1 MSITDISHMLFAV
14 YIDSVYS
21 LHFTGD
27 IIHFQISM
35 LSFAFLFFENKSRHA
50 TEKYVAILHG
60 VQMQGSKNQ
69 GIKP

>member
-1 MSITDISHMLFAV
+1 MSITDSSHMLFAV

-35 LSFAFLFFENKSRHA
+35 LCFAFLFFENKSRHA
-50 TEKYVAILHG
+50 TEKYVATFAW
-60 VQMQGSKNQ
+60 GSNA
-69 GIKP
+69 GFEKPGY